1 MSPTPPQKVGP
12 YEIIGPLGSGGMG
25 QVFRARDPRLNREVA
40 VKMLPPEYSADPMR
54 KQRFEQEARAI
65 AALNHP
71 GIVSIYDV
79 GDGWMVTELVEGETL
94 RAALQKG
101 ELTLLQIVDVGAQ
114 IAEALAAAHETGI
127 SHRDLKPE
135 NVLLTPDGR
144 TKILDFGLAKIVTP
158 ASAHQNPQ
166 NRSTL
171 TNPGVPTGTP
181 GYMSPEQVRGQE
193 SDYRSDIFS
202 LGLMLY
208 ELLAGK
214 PAFQAESAVEV
225 MHAIVAAEPAE
236 LPDSVPDGLRR
247 IIKRCIEKKPAQRF
261 QSARD
266 LAFALR
272 SFAGLTASAK
282 SAPSASGQPAPT
294 ARRHWLWP
302 VISAESIA
310 AAIVFAFLW
319 LRQAPPTDVSSYQFH
334 PFAFTENR
342 EFSGV
347 WSPDGQSIAFVEQSS
362 REGPQAAHLMVQSLD
377 APVPTELAAT
387 SAQPQP
393 VWSSDGNRIFFLAFG
408 GGPGTGVFAVSRAGG
423 KPELVVNNASA
434 FHVSRDGKIL
444 ALWRRTENEGRQR
457 FSVWVSSPPGA
468 EPVEYK
474 DGPSVRTPFT
484 PVYLRF
490 SPDDKSLYLSMYTD
504 AGAELWLLPF
514 PAGSGRPR
522 RIFEKVPWNRPAAA
536 SWMPDSQHLVLA
548 GNPAPITG
556 ATLWLADTREDTRNG
571 SLTRLLAGPDGG
583 QTTPSV
589 SPDGKRLLFTK
600 IAVDRDIVELPLDG
614 SAPRTLLATSL
625 PEFAPTWS
633 PQGDQFAYVTRR
645 NGSDELW
652 VRSTQGNWDRPVVT
666 AKEFPTLEALLSP
679 VFSPDGSR
687 IAYTALLA
695 GSGRR
700 RSLAISPAGGGTPTI
715 VADGYAPSW
724 SPDGS
729 QIAFLWIKPD
739 GSIPVATVSVGSDRT
754 PHEVI
759 PSIPGLNGPEW
770 SPSGQWIAVSTFMG
784 VTLVS
789 PEGRAGKDGNDR
801 RTLPMLNA
809 PALAWSKDSK
819 TIYGLAYNSDPPALK
834 ALDVATGAVRTLA
847 EYHIGFQPLQLT
859 ENSYTGSIRISLAPD
874 GKSVA
879 VGTATSQADLWILDG
894 ALK

>member
-40 VKMLPPEYSADPMR
+40 VKLLPPEYSADPMR

-94 RAALQKG
+94 RAALQNG
-101 ELTLLQIVDVGAQ
+101 ELTLLQMVDIGAQ

-144 TKILDFGLAKIVTP
+144 TKILDFGLAKVVTP
-158 ASAHQNPQ
+158 ASAAENPQ
-166 NRSTL
+166 DRSTL

-214 PAFQAESAVEV
+214 PAFQGESAVEV
-225 MHAIVAAEPAE
+225 MHAIVAEEPPE
-236 LPDSVPDGLRR
+236 LPQSVPDGLRR
-247 IIKRCIEKKPAQRF
+247 IVKRCIEKKPAQRF

-272 SFAGLTASAK
+272 SFAGLSASAK
-282 SAPSASGQPAPT
+282 AAVAAAPP
-294 ARRHWLWP
+294 RNRWLWP
-302 VISAESIA
+302 VGAGLSVA

-319 LRQAPPTDVSSYQFH
+319 LHPAPLPDISTYQFH
-334 PFAFTENR
+334 PFAFTEDQ

-347 WSPDGQSIAFVEQSS
+347 WSPDGESIAFVRQSP
-362 REGPQAAHLMVQSLD
+362 RGTHLMVQSLD
-377 APVPTELAAT
+377 AVAPAQLADTAG
-387 SAQPQP
+387 QPQP
-393 VWSSDGNRIFFLAFG
+393 VWSSDGNRIYYLGPG
-408 GGPGTGVFAVSRAGG
+408 GGGVFAVSRAGG
-423 KPELVVNNASA
+423 QPERIVGNATA
-434 FHVSRDGKIL
+434 FHVSRDGKNL
-444 ALWRRTENEGRQR
+444 ALWTPTRVKDGDGFRY
-457 FSVWVSSPPGA
+457 SVWISSPPGTK
-468 EPVEYK
+468 PVEYP

-490 SPDDKSLYLSMYTD
+490 SPDAKSLYLSMYTD
-504 AGAELWLLPF
+504 AGAEMWLLPF
-514 PAGSGRPR
+514 PAGSGKPR
-522 RIFEKVPWNRPAAA
+522 RIFEKVPWNRPVSA
-536 SWMPDSQHLVLA
+536 SWMPDSRRMVLA
-548 GNPAPITG
+548 GNPAPATG
-556 ATLWLADTREDTRNG
+556 ATLWLADTQSE
-571 SLTRLLAGPDGG
+571 SLSRLLADPDGG

-589 SPDGKRLLFTK
+589 SPDGKRLLFSK
-600 IAVDRDIVELPLDG
+600 IAADRDIVELPLDG

-633 PQGDQFAYVTRR
+633 PAGDQFAYVTRR
-645 NGSDELW
+645 NGGDELW

-666 AKEFPTLEALLSP
+666 AKEFPTLEALLTP

-687 IAYTALLA
+687 IAYTAILA
-695 GSGRR
+695 GSDRR
-700 RSLAISPAGGGTPTI
+700 RSVAISPVGGGAPTVI
-715 VADGYAPSW
+715 ADGYTPSW
-724 SPDGS
+724 SPDGQ
-729 QIAFLWIKPD
+729 QIAFMWIKPD
-739 GSIPVATVSVGSDRT
+739 GSLPIATVSIGSDRT
-754 PHEVI
+754 PHEVDL
-759 PSIPGLNGPEW
+759 PRGVNAPEW
-770 SPSGQWIAVSTFMG
+770 SPSGKWIAVSTSMG
-784 VTLVS
+784 VALAS
-789 PEGRAGKDGNDR
+789 PDGKET
-801 RTLPMLNA
+801 RTIPGLSTS
-809 PALAWSKDSK
+809 ALAWSKDSK
-819 TIYGLAYNSDPPALK
+819 TIYALSYATDPPALK
-834 ALDVATGAVRTLA
+834 ALDVATGAVRSLA
-847 EYHIGFQPLQLT
+847 EYHLGFQPLPLIET
-859 ENSYTGSIRISLAPD
+859 GYTGNIRISMAPD

-879 VGTATSQADLWILDG
+879 VGTASNQADLWILDG

>member
-40 VKMLPPEYSADPMR
+40 VKLLPPEYSADPAR
-54 KQRFEQEARAI
+54 RLRFEQEARAI

-79 GDGWMVTELVEGETL
+79 GDGWMVTELVAGETL
-94 RAALQKG
+94 RAAHQQG
-101 ELTLLQIVDVGAQ
+101 ELTLLQVVDIGAQ
-114 IAEALAAAHETGI
+114 IAEALAAAHEAGI

-158 ASAHQNPQ
+158 AAASEKPQ

-171 TNPGVPTGTP
+171 TNPGTPTGTP

-208 ELLAGK
+208 EMLAGK
-214 PAFQAESAVEV
+214 PAFQAESAVET
-225 MHAIVAAEPAE
+225 MHAIVAEEPPE
-236 LPDSVPDGLRR
+236 LPESVPDGLRR

-272 SFAGLTASAK
+272 SFAGLSASAK
-282 SAPSASGQPAPT
+282 HAMVPPAAKPSWLWTLLWPMVGGLSVATAVVFAILWLARGPSADT
-294 ARRHWLWP
+294 
-302 VISAESIA
+302 
-310 AAIVFAFLW
+310 
-319 LRQAPPTDVSSYQFH
+319 SSYQFH
-334 PFAFTENR
+334 PFAFTRNQ

-347 WSPDGQSIAFVEQSS
+347 WSPDGQSIAFVEQTPEES
-362 REGPQAAHLMVQSLD
+362 HLMVQSLD
-377 APVPTELAAT
+377 ALAPTQLAVT
-387 SAQPQP
+387 SPQPQP
-393 VWSSDGNRIFFLAFG
+393 AWSPDGTRIFFLRG
-408 GGPGTGVFAVSRAGG
+408 NGVFAVSRAGG
-423 KPELVVNNASA
+423 QPELVLGFKPPANVTA
-434 FHVSRDGKIL
+434 FHVSRDGKAL
-444 ALWRRTENEGRQR
+444 AIWKVDRSRDGVRG
-457 FSVWVSSPPGA
+457 SVWISSPPGT
-468 EPVEYK
+468 EPQEYS
-474 DGPSVRTPFT
+474 PHPFEVRGPFT

-490 SPDDKSLYLSMYTD
+490 SPDSKLLYLSMYTD
-504 AGAELWLLPF
+504 AGAETWLLPF
-514 PAGSGRPR
+514 PAGSGQPR
-522 RIFEKVPWNRPAAA
+522 RVFQRVPWNRPVSA
-536 SWMPDSQHLVLA
+536 SWMPDSQRLVLA
-548 GNPAPITG
+548 GNPAPATA
-556 ATLWLADTREDTRNG
+556 ATLWLGDTRSE
-571 SLTRLLAGPDGG
+571 SLTRLLSIPDGG

-600 IAVDRDIVELPLDG
+600 VEVDRDIVELPLDG

-633 PQGDQFAYVTRR
+633 PAGDQFAYVTRR
-645 NGSDELW
+645 NGTDELW

-666 AKEFPTLEALLSP
+666 AKDFPTLEALLSP

-695 GSGRR
+695 GAGRR
-700 RSLAISPAGGGTPTI
+700 RILAISPAGGGTPTI
-715 VADGYAPSW
+715 IADGYAPSW

-754 PHEVI
+754 PQEIGV
-759 PSIPGLNGPEW
+759 PGVNAPEW
-770 SPSGQWIAVSTFMG
+770 SPSGKWIAVSTFTG

-789 PEGRAGKDGNDR
+789 PDGKDMR
-801 RTLPMLNA
+801 LLPTLNA
-809 PALAWSKDSK
+809 PALAWSKDSR
-819 TIYGLAYNSDPPALK
+819 TIYGLAYNGDPPALK
-834 ALDVATGAVRTLA
+834 ALEVASGAVRTLA
-847 EYHIGFQPLQLT
+847 EYHIGFQPLQLI

-879 VGTATSQADLWILDG
+879 VGTATSQADVWILDG

>member
-40 VKMLPPEYSADPMR
+40 VKLLPPEYSADPMR

-94 RAALQKG
+94 RVAVQQG
-101 ELTLLQIVDVGAQ
+101 ELTLLQVVDIGAQ
-114 IAEALAAAHETGI
+114 IAEALAAAHEAGI

-158 ASAHQNPQ
+158 AAASQTPQ

-171 TNPGVPTGTP
+171 TNPGTPTGTP

-208 ELLAGK
+208 EMLAGK

-225 MHAIVAAEPAE
+225 MHAIVAEDPPE
-236 LPDSVPDGLRR
+236 LPSSVPDGLRR
-247 IIKRCIEKKPAQRF
+247 IIKRCVEKKPAQRF

-272 SFAGLTASAK
+272 SFAGLNASASAK
-282 SAPSASGQPAPT
+282 SVVGAPPGAKQT
-294 ARRHWLWP
+294 RLWP
-302 VISAESIA
+302 LLWPTVGGLSVAT
-310 AAIVFAFLW
+310 AIVFAFLW
-319 LRQAPPTDVSSYQFH
+319 LGHASSVDTSSYQFH
-334 PFAFTENR
+334 PFAFSKNQ

-347 WSPDGQSIAFVEQSS
+347 WSPDGESIAFVEQTP
-362 REGPQAAHLMVQSLD
+362 EETHLMVQSLD
-377 APVPTELAAT
+377 APTPTQLAIT
-387 SAQPQP
+387 SPQPQP
-393 VWSSDGNRIFFLAFG
+393 VWSADGTRIYFLKG
-408 GGPGTGVFAVSRAGG
+408 NGVFAVSRAGG
-423 KPELVVNNASA
+423 QPEQIVNGASA
-434 FHVSRDGKIL
+434 FHVSRDGKNL
-444 ALWRRTENEGRQR
+444 ALWKGSPAPENGSAQR
-457 FSVWVSSPPGA
+457 FSVWISSPPGT
-468 EPVEYK
+468 EPAEYK
-474 DGPSVRTPFT
+474 DGPFVFTRFT
-484 PVYLRF
+484 PVYLKF
-490 SPDDKSLYLSMYTD
+490 SPDGKLLYLSMYTD
-504 AGAELWLLPF
+504 AGAEMWLLPF
-514 PAGSGRPR
+514 PAGSGKPR
-522 RIFEKVPWNRPAAA
+522 RIFETTPWNRPVDA
-536 SWMPDSQHLVLA
+536 SWMPDSQRLVLA
-548 GNPAPITG
+548 GNPAPTTG
-556 ATLWLADTREDTRNG
+556 ATLWLGDTRSA
-571 SLTRLLAGPDGG
+571 SLTRLLAAPDGG

-600 IAVDRDIVELPLDG
+600 MAVDRNIVELPLDG
-614 SAPRTLLATSL
+614 SEPRTLLATSL
-625 PEFAPTWS
+625 PEFAPTWA
-633 PQGDQFAYVTRR
+633 PTGDQFAYVTRR
-645 NGSDELW
+645 NGTDELW

-666 AKEFPTLEALLSP
+666 AKDFPTLEALLSP
-679 VFSPDGSR
+679 IFSPDGSR

-700 RSLAISPAGGGTPTI
+700 RSLAISAAGGGTPTI
-715 VADGYAPSW
+715 IADGYAPSW

-729 QIAFLWIKPD
+729 KIAFLWIKPD
-739 GSIPVATVSVGSDRT
+739 GSIPLATVSVGSDRM
-754 PHEVI
+754 PQEIRGV
-759 PSIPGLNGPEW
+759 PGVNGPQW
-770 SPSGQWIAVSTFMG
+770 SPSGKWIAISTFMG

-789 PEGRAGKDGNDR
+789 PDGKDLH
-801 RTLPMLNA
+801 TLPA
-809 PALAWSKDSK
+809 VIGQALAWSKDSK
-819 TIYGLAYNSDPPALK
+819 IIYGLAYNTDPPALR

-847 EYHIGFQPLQLT
+847 EYHTGFQPSPLI

-879 VGTATSQADLWILDG
+879 VGTATSQADVWILDG

>member
-25 QVFRARDPRLNREVA
+25 QVFRARDPRLNRDVA
-40 VKMLPPEYSADPMR
+40 LKLLPPEYSADPVR

-101 ELTLLQIVDVGAQ
+101 ELTMLRVVDVGAQ

-158 ASAHQNPQ
+158 ASAGEKSQ

-171 TNPGVPTGTP
+171 TNPGTPKGTP

-225 MHAIVAAEPAE
+225 MHAIVTQDPPE
-236 LPDSVPDGLRR
+236 LPESVPDGLRR
-247 IIKRCIEKKPAQRF
+247 IIKRCIEKKPLQRF

-272 SFAGLTASAK
+272 SFAGLSASAR
-282 SAPSASGQPAPT
+282 SPGPENSNIAP

-302 VISAESIA
+302 VVGGEGIA
-310 AAIVFAFLW
+310 AAIIFAFLW
-319 LRQAPPTDVSSYQFH
+319 LRQPPPPDLSSYQFH
-334 PFAFTENR
+334 PFAFTEDQ

-347 WSPDGQSIAFVEQSS
+347 WSPDGESIAFVVQSS
-362 REGPQAAHLMVQSLD
+362 EAASQGTHLMVQSLD
-377 APVPTELAAT
+377 APAPTQLADT

-393 VWSSDGNRIFFLAFG
+393 VWSSDGTRIYFLRAG
-408 GGPGTGVFAVSRAGG
+408 GISAVSRAGG
-423 KPELVVNNASA
+423 PPEQIVNGAIA
-434 FHVSRDGKIL
+434 FHVSRDGRNL
-444 ALWRRTENEGRQR
+444 ALWRRSEDGSGQR

-504 AGAELWLLPF
+504 AGAEMWLLPF
-514 PAGSGRPR
+514 PAGSGKPR

-536 SWMPDSQHLVLA
+536 SWMPDSQRLVLA
-548 GNPAPITG
+548 GNPAPATG
-556 ATLWLADTREDTRNG
+556 ATLWLADAHNE
-571 SLTRLLAGPDGG
+571 SLSRLLAGPDGG
-583 QTTPSV
+583 QTMPSV

-614 SAPRTLLATSL
+614 SAPRTLLATRL
-625 PEFAPTWS
+625 PEFAPAWS
-633 PQGDQFAYVTRR
+633 PSGDQFAYVTRR
-645 NGSDELW
+645 NGTDELW
-652 VRSTQGNWDRPVVT
+652 VRSKQGNWDRPVVT

-695 GSGRR
+695 GGGRR

-715 VADGYAPSW
+715 VADGYAPTW

-739 GSIPVATVSVGSDRT
+739 GSIPVATLSVGSDQK
-754 PHEVI
+754 PHEIISGV
-759 PSIPGLNGPEW
+759 PGLNGPEW

-784 VTLVS
+784 VILVS
-789 PEGRAGKDGNDR
+789 PDGKDM
-801 RTLPMLNA
+801 RTLPTLNS

-847 EYHIGFQPLQLT
+847 EYSIGFQPLPLI

>member
-1 MSPTPPQKVGP
+1 MSPTPPRKVGP

-40 VKMLPPEYSADPMR
+40 VKLLPPEYSADPMR

-94 RAALQKG
+94 RAALDKG
-101 ELTLLQIVDVGAQ
+101 ELTMLQVVDVGAQ

-144 TKILDFGLAKIVTP
+144 TKILDFGLAKVVTP
-158 ASAHQNPQ
+158 ASATENPQ
-166 NRSTL
+166 DRRTL
-171 TNPGVPTGTP
+171 TNPGTPTGTP

-208 ELLAGK
+208 ELLAGR
-214 PAFQAESAVEV
+214 PAFQAGSAVEV
-225 MHAIVAAEPAE
+225 MHAIVTEDPPE
-236 LPDSVPDGLRR
+236 LPESVPDGLRR
-247 IIKRCIEKKPAQRF
+247 IIKRCIEKKPVQRF
-261 QSARD
+261 QSVRD

-272 SFAGLTASAK
+272 SFAGLTASVK
-282 SAPSASGQPAPT
+282 SPVTGPP
-294 ARRHWLWP
+294 RRNWLWP
-302 VISAESIA
+302 VVGAESIA
-310 AAIVFAFLW
+310 AAMVFAFLW
-319 LRQAPPTDVSSYQFH
+319 FRQAPLPDVSSYQFH
-334 PFAFTENR
+334 PFAITEDQ

-347 WSPDGQSIAFVEQSS
+347 WSPDGQSVAFVEQSS
-362 REGPQAAHLMVQSLD
+362 QGTTHLMVQSLD
-377 APVPTELAAT
+377 APAPTELAAT
-387 SAQPQP
+387 AGQPQP
-393 VWSSDGNRIFFLAFG
+393 AWSSDGTRIFFLG
-408 GGPGTGVFAVSRAGG
+408 VNGVFSVSRAGG
-423 KPELVVNNASA
+423 QPARVVNNATA
-434 FHVSRDGKIL
+434 FHLSRDGQIL
-444 ALWRRTENEGRQR
+444 ALWRGSRAEDGGQR

-474 DGPSVRTPFT
+474 GGPSVRTPFV

-490 SPDDKSLYLSMYTD
+490 SPDGKWLYLSMYTD
-504 AGAELWLLPF
+504 AGAEMWLLPF
-514 PAGSGRPR
+514 PAGSGQPR
-522 RIFEKVPWNRPAAA
+522 RIFEKIPWNRPVTA
-536 SWMPDSQHLVLA
+536 SWMPDSQRLVLA
-548 GNPAPITG
+548 GNPAPATG
-556 ATLWLADTREDTRNG
+556 ATLWLADPRNE
-571 SLTRLLAGPDGG
+571 SLTRLLTGPDGG

-589 SPDGKRLLFTK
+589 SPDGRRLLFSK

-633 PQGDQFAYVTRR
+633 PSGDQFAYVTRR
-645 NGSDELW
+645 NGTDELW

-666 AKEFPTLEALLSP
+666 AKEFPTLEALISP

-687 IAYTALLA
+687 IAYTAVLA
-695 GSGRR
+695 GGGRR
-700 RSLAISPAGGGTPTI
+700 RSLAISPAAGGAPTI

-724 SPDGS
+724 SPDGR
-729 QIAFLWIKPD
+729 QIAFLWIKDD

-754 PHEVI
+754 PHE
-759 PSIPGLNGPEW
+759 IPGVLGLNAPEW
-770 SPSGQWIAVSTFMG
+770 SPSGKWIAVSTFMG
-784 VTLVS
+784 VTLAS
-789 PEGRAGKDGNDR
+789 PDAKDGNDM
-801 RTLPMLNA
+801 RTLPGLNSS
-809 PALAWSKDSK
+809 ALAWSKDSK
-819 TIYGLAYNSDPPALK
+819 TIYGLSYNGDPPALK
-834 ALDVATGAVRTLA
+834 SLDIATGAVRTLA
-847 EYHIGFQPLQLT
+847 EYGLRFQPLSLVET
-859 ENSYTGSIRISLAPD
+859 GYTGSIRISMAPD

-879 VGTATSQADLWILDG
+879 VGTAASQADLWILDG

>member
-40 VKMLPPEYSADPMR
+40 LKLLPPEYSADPVR

-79 GDGWMVTELVEGETL
+79 GDGWMVTELVQGETL

-101 ELTLLQIVDVGAQ
+101 ELTLLQVVDVGAQ

-144 TKILDFGLAKIVTP
+144 TKILDFGLAKVVTP
-158 ASAHQNPQ
+158 APAGEKPQ
-166 NRSTL
+166 DRSTL
-171 TNPGVPTGTP
+171 TNPGTPTGTP

-208 ELLAGK
+208 ELLDGK

-225 MHAIVAAEPAE
+225 MHAIVTEDPAE
-236 LPDSVPDGLRR
+236 LPENVPDGLRR

-272 SFAGLTASAK
+272 SFAGLTASGARIPA
-282 SAPSASGQPAPT
+282 SADHRVAA
-294 ARRHWLWP
+294 ARRDWLWP
-302 VISAESIA
+302 VVGGLSVAT
-310 AAIVFAFLW
+310 AIVFAFLW
-319 LRQAPPTDVSSYQFH
+319 LRHPPLPDASSYQFH
-334 PFAFTENR
+334 PFAFTQDQ

-347 WSPDGQSIAFVEQSS
+347 WSPDGESVAFVRQSAQ
-362 REGPQAAHLMVQSLD
+362 GTQGTHLMVQSLD
-377 APVPTELAAT
+377 APAPTQLADTAG
-387 SAQPQP
+387 QPQP
-393 VWSSDGNRIFFLAFG
+393 VWSSDGTRIFFLG
-408 GGPGTGVFAVSRAGG
+408 PGGPGGGGIFAVSRAGG
-423 KPELVVNNASA
+423 QPERIVNNATA
-434 FHVSRDGKIL
+434 FHLSRDGKSL
-444 ALWRRTENEGRQR
+444 ALWRPSRTENGDGFRY
-457 FSVWVSSPPGA
+457 SVWTSSPPGT

-474 DGPSVRTPFT
+474 DGPSVRTPFV

-490 SPDDKSLYLSMYTD
+490 SPDGKLLYLSMYTD
-504 AGAELWLLPF
+504 AGAEMWLLPF
-514 PAGSGRPR
+514 PAGSGKPR
-522 RIFEKVPWNRPAAA
+522 RIFEKVPWNRPVAA
-536 SWMPDSQHLVLA
+536 SWMPDSQRLVLA
-548 GNPAPITG
+548 GNPAPAAG
-556 ATLWLADTREDTRNG
+556 ANLWLGDTRDE

-589 SPDGKRLLFTK
+589 SPDGKRLLFSK
-600 IAVDRDIVELPLDG
+600 IDADRDIVELPLDG

-625 PEFAPTWS
+625 PEFAPTFS
-633 PQGDQFAYVTRR
+633 PLGDQFAYVTRR
-645 NGSDELW
+645 NGADELW
-652 VRSTQGNWDRPVVT
+652 VRTTRGNFDRPVVT
-666 AKEFPTLEALLSP
+666 AREFPTIEALTGP

-687 IAYTALLA
+687 IAYTAVLA
-695 GSGRR
+695 GGARR

-715 VADGYAPSW
+715 IADGYAPTW
-724 SPDGS
+724 SPDGK

-739 GSIPVATVSVGSDRT
+739 GSIPVATIGVGSERT
-754 PHEVI
+754 PHEI
-759 PSIPGLNGPEW
+759 ISGIPGLNGPEW
-770 SPSGQWIAVSTFMG
+770 SPSGKSIAVSSFMG

-789 PEGRAGKDGNDR
+789 PDGKDAR
-801 RTLPMLNA
+801 MLPTLNS

-847 EYHIGFQPLQLT
+847 EYHLGFQPLPLIET
-859 ENSYTGSIRISLAPD
+859 GYTGSIRISLAPD

-879 VGTATSQADLWILDG
+879 VGAATNQADLWILDG

>member
-12 YEIIGPLGSGGMG
+12 YEIIGPLGAGGMG

-40 VKMLPPEYSADPMR
+40 VKLLPPEYSDDPTR

-79 GDGWMVTELVEGETL
+79 GDGWMVTELVAGETL

-135 NVLLTPDGR
+135 NVLLTTDGR

-158 ASAHQNPQ
+158 DSAGQKPQ
-166 NRSTL
+166 ERSTL

-202 LGLMLY
+202 LGLVLY
-208 ELLAGK
+208 ELLARR
-214 PAFQAESAVEV
+214 PAFQADSAVEV
-225 MHAIVAAEPAE
+225 MHAIVAEEPPE

-282 SAPSASGQPAPT
+282 SPPPAPIAH
-294 ARRHWLWP
+294 ARGRWLWP
-302 VISAESIA
+302 VIGAESIA
-310 AAIVFAFLW
+310 TALVFGFLW
-319 LRQAPPTDVSSYQFH
+319 LRQPLPPDLSTYQFH
-334 PFAFTENR
+334 PFAFTQDQ

-347 WSPDGQSIAFVEQSS
+347 WSPDGESIAFVEQSS
-362 REGPQAAHLMVQSLD
+362 TGQGTHLMAQSLD
-377 APVPTELAAT
+377 APAPTQLAAT
-387 SAQPQP
+387 TSQAQP
-393 VWSSDGNRIFFLAFG
+393 VWSADGNRIYFLDFA
-408 GGPGTGVFAVSRAGG
+408 GVFGVSRAGG
-423 KPELVVNNASA
+423 QPERVLSVTPPSA
-434 FHVSRDGKIL
+434 ISSFHISRDGKAL
-444 ALWRRTENEGRQR
+444 AIWRVDRSQQNGVRG
-457 FSVWVSSPPGA
+457 SVWISSPPGT
-468 EPVEYK
+468 EPVEYT
-474 DGPSVRTPFT
+474 PHPFEVRGPFT

-490 SPDDKSLYLSMYTD
+490 SPDGKLLYLSMYTD
-504 AGAELWLLPF
+504 AGAETWLLPF
-514 PAGSGRPR
+514 PAGSGTPR

-536 SWMPDSQHLVLA
+536 SWMPDSRRLVLA
-548 GNPAPITG
+548 GNPAPATG
-556 ATLWLADTREDTRNG
+556 TTLWLADPRADSYHG
-571 SLTRLLAGPDGG
+571 SLSRILAGPDGG
-583 QTTPSV
+583 QTMPSV

-600 IAVDRDIVELPLDG
+600 MEVERHIVELPLDG
-614 SAPRTLLATSL
+614 SAPVALLETKVS
-625 PEFAPTWS
+625 EFAPAWS
-633 PQGDQFAYVTRR
+633 PSEDQFAYVTRR
-645 NGSDELW
+645 NGTDELW

-666 AKEFPTLEALLSP
+666 AREFPVIEALISP

-687 IAYTALLA
+687 IAYTALLVGA
-695 GSGRR
+695 DRR

-715 VADGYAPSW
+715 IADGYAPTW

-729 QIAFLWIKPD
+729 QIAFLWIRPD
-739 GSIPVATVSVGSDRT
+739 GLIRLATIAVGSDRK
-754 PHEVI
+754 PYEIAGVA
-759 PSIPGLNGPEW
+759 GVNGPEW
-770 SPSGQWIAVSTFMG
+770 SPSGKWIAVSTFTG

-789 PEGRAGKDGNDR
+789 PDGKEMK
-801 RTLPMLNA
+801 TLPTLNS

-819 TIYGLAYNSDPPALK
+819 TIYGLAYTNDPPALK

-847 EYHIGFQPLQLT
+847 EYHIGFQPLQVI

-879 VGTATSQADLWILDG
+879 VGTATSQTDLWILDG

>member
-40 VKMLPPEYSADPMR
+40 VKLLPPEYSADPVR
-54 KQRFEQEARAI
+54 RQRFEQEARAI

-79 GDGWMVTELVEGETL
+79 GDGWMVTELVVGETL
-94 RAALQKG
+94 RATEEKG
-101 ELTLLQIVDVGAQ
+101 ELTLLQVVDIGAQ
-114 IAEALAAAHETGI
+114 IAEALAAAHEAGI

-144 TKILDFGLAKIVTP
+144 TKILDFGLAKVVTP
-158 ASAHQNPQ
+158 AAANQTPQ

-208 ELLAGK
+208 EMLAGK

-225 MHAIVAAEPAE
+225 MHAIVAEDPPE
-236 LPDSVPDGLRR
+236 LPQSVPDGLRR

-272 SFAGLTASAK
+272 SFAGLSASA
-282 SAPSASGQPAPT
+282 SAETAVVAAPPGVKQG
-294 ARRHWLWP
+294 WLWP
-302 VISAESIA
+302 LLWPIVGGLSIVTA
-310 AAIVFAFLW
+310 TVFAILW
-319 LRQAPPTDVSSYQFH
+319 LGHASSVDTSSYQFH
-334 PFAFTENR
+334 PFAFTQDQEY
-342 EFSGV
+342 SGV
-347 WSPDGQSIAFVEQSS
+347 WSPNGQSIAFVEQTPA
-362 REGPQAAHLMVQSLD
+362 ETHLMVQSLD
-377 APVPTELAAT
+377 APEPTQLAVT
-387 SAQPQP
+387 SPQPQP
-393 VWSSDGNRIFFLAFG
+393 VWSSDGTRIYFLSG
-408 GGPGTGVFAVSRAGG
+408 NGVFAVSRAGG
-423 KPELVVNNASA
+423 QPARVVDNAVA
-434 FHVSRDGKIL
+434 FHVSRDGRAL
-444 ALWRRTENEGRQR
+444 AIWRVDRSRDGVRG
-457 FSVWVSSPPGA
+457 SVWISSPPGA
-468 EPVEYK
+468 EPQEYS
-474 DGPSVRTPFT
+474 PHPFEVRGPFT

-490 SPDDKSLYLSMYTD
+490 SPDSKLLYLSMYTD
-504 AGAELWLLPF
+504 AGAETWILPF
-514 PAGSGRPR
+514 PAGSGQPR
-522 RIFEKVPWNRPAAA
+522 RIFQKVPWNRPVAA
-536 SWMPDSQHLVLA
+536 SWMPDSQRLVLA
-548 GNPAPITG
+548 GNPAPATG
-556 ATLWLADTREDTRNG
+556 ATLWLGDMRSE
-571 SLTRLLAGPDGG
+571 SLTRLLATPDGS

-600 IAVDRDIVELPLDG
+600 MAVDRDIVELPLDG
-614 SAPRTLLATSL
+614 SPPRTLLATSL
-625 PEFAPTWS
+625 PEFAPTWA
-633 PQGDQFAYVTRR
+633 PTGDQFAYVTRR
-645 NGSDELW
+645 NGTDELW

-679 VFSPDGSR
+679 IFSPDGSR

-695 GSGRR
+695 GGGRR

-715 VADGYAPSW
+715 IADGYAPSW

-739 GSIPVATVSVGSDRT
+739 GTIPLATVSVGSDRM
-754 PHEVI
+754 PQEIRGV
-759 PSIPGLNGPEW
+759 PGVNGPQW
-770 SPSGQWIAVSTFMG
+770 SPSGKWIAISTFLG

-789 PEGRAGKDGNDR
+789 PDGKDLH
-801 RTLPMLNA
+801 TLPA
-809 PALAWSKDSK
+809 VIGQALAWSKDSK
-819 TIYGLAYNSDPPALK
+819 TIYGLTYNTDPPALK
-834 ALDVATGAVRTLA
+834 ALDVATGTVRTLA
-847 EYHIGFQPLQLT
+847 EYHIGFQPSPLI

-879 VGTATSQADLWILDG
+879 VGTAASQADVWILDG